1 MAFLPELVRIEE
13 DFVQLRQH
21 PPIGRARPPSGHAAE
36 PPSSIMNSRRCIQI
50 M

>member
-21 PPIGRARPPSGHAAE
+21 PPIGRARPPSGHGIAA
-36 PPSSIMNSRRCIQI
+36 PPSSVMNSRRFN
-50 M
+50 